1 MPSRAN
7 PASRPNHIN
16 NPGSSSCITMFN
28 FLKKAVS
35 PLLSDTPNP
44 FSAAEQHA
52 ILPSAATHI
61 RLLKI
66 YPAGYSWVPI
76 YCEML
81 TTPISGP
88 MNFQALSYTWG
99 TAARTHSLKLPE
111 TEFRITESL
120 DEAIR
125 HLRRE
130 DEAITF
136 WIDQICINQENLQEK
151 SLQIRLMS
159 QIYSKAQKVLVWLGP
174 AESGSDTAMDI
185 WSRIG
190 QDARLLGL
198 ESFYTDEKFPQLQ
211 PIVINADPA
220 DPLTIEFQALFE
232 KSRCIYRDSLDAII
246 AWFQRPWFKRVWVV
260 QEFCLCPDT
269 VFVCGKKSVEVE
281 LVMLAIQIVHFS
293 CGKLL
298 NDAVG
303 KGKEF
308 AELNAKFPLILN
320 EPTSALFSARQRRQ
334 GYDAKWTGKSTGD
347 SLLSLMR
354 KLYVQHE
361 MHATDPRDRIFAL
374 LGLATDGLDIIPDYS
389 DFDYA
394 GLLCRTARAMVEKQG
409 LEVLSYSQFPK
420 SYIPLPSWVP
430 DWRSNLSPSYYDHT
444 LVNPPFFQACGD
456 TELSIISSPS
466 TLVLVLEGITVD
478 VVEEVGG
485 PWHKPVLFS
494 HEQYLTYFAQVR
506 MMCQLSALKNEPI
519 YASESRREEA
529 IWRVPIGDL
538 YTWNGRTMRP
548 RSDVRRAYES
558 LVAECELFEQSKL
571 AGSVSELQGQAE
583 TILDTDEVMLA
594 WGRPMMMS
602 GDVVV
607 ILMGSRIPFVLRPGE
622 HGNFAFTGAAYC
634 DGVMDGELINQFR
647 PEKFM
652 IL

>member
-1 MPSRAN
+1 ML
-7 PASRPNHIN
+7 
-16 NPGSSSCITMFN
+16 N
-28 FLKKAVS
+28 FLEKAVS
-35 PLLSDTPNP
+35 TLLSDTS
-44 FSAAEQHA
+44 SAAEQHA

-76 YCEML
+76 YCKML
-81 TTPISGP
+81 MTPISEP

-111 TEFRITESL
+111 TDFRITQSL

-130 DEAITF
+130 DEAITL

-151 SLQIRLMS
+151 SLQIGLMS
-159 QIYSKAQKVLVWLGP
+159 QIYSKAQRVLVWLGP
-174 AESGSDTAMDI
+174 AESGSDTMLAN
-185 WSRIG
+185 
-190 QDARLLGL
+190 LGL
-198 ESFYTDEKFPQLQ
+198 ESFYTEEKFPQLQ

-232 KSRCIYRDSLDAII
+232 KGRSIYRDSLDAII

-269 VFVCGKKSVEVE
+269 VFVCGKRSVAVE

-298 NDAVG
+298 KDAVG
-303 KGKEF
+303 KDKEF

-320 EPTSALFSARQRRQ
+320 EPTSALFR
-334 GYDAKWTGKSTGD
+334 KSTGD

-354 KLYVQHE
+354 KLYVQNE
-361 MHATDPRDRIFAL
+361 MHATDQRDRIFAL

-394 GLLCRTARAMVEKQG
+394 GLLCRTARVMIEKQG

-444 LVNPPFFQACGD
+444 LVDPPFFQACGD
-456 TELSIISSPS
+456 TKPSVISSPS
-466 TLVLVLEGITVD
+466 TLMLVLEGITVD
-478 VVEEVGG
+478 VVEEVGS
-485 PWHKPVLFS
+485 PWHKPLSFS
-494 HEQYLTYFAQVR
+494 HEQYLSYFAQVR
-506 MMCQLSALKNEPI
+506 LMCQLSALKNEPI
-519 YASESRREEA
+519 YASESRRDEA
-529 IWRVPIGDL
+529 VWRVPIGDL
-538 YTWNGRTMRP
+538 YTCNGRTTRP
-548 RSDVRRAYES
+548 TSDVRGAYKS
-558 LVAECELFEQSKL
+558 LVAECELFEQRKL
-571 AGSVSELQGQAE
+571 AGSVSELQGQTE
-583 TILDTDEVMLA
+583 TILDTDGSHYQCSTETMSGKRPFLTKK
-594 WGRPMMMS
+594 GHLGMGPPMMMS

-622 HGNFAFTGAAYC
+622 HGNFAFTGDAYC
-634 DGVMDGELINQFR
+634 DGVMDGELINQVR

>member
-1 MPSRAN
+1 
-7 PASRPNHIN
+7 
-16 NPGSSSCITMFN
+16 MFN

-44 FSAAEQHA
+44 SSAAEQHA

-66 YPAGYSWVPI
+66 HPAGYSWVPI

-130 DEAITF
+130 DEAITL

-174 AESGSDTAMDI
+174 AERGSDTAMDI

-190 QDARLLGL
+190 QDARDLGL

-269 VFVCGKKSVEVE
+269 IFVCGKKSVEVE
-281 LVMLAIQIVHFS
+281 LVMLAMQIVHFS

-298 NDAVG
+298 KDAVG

-308 AELNAKFPLILN
+308 TELNAKFPLILN

-485 PWHKPVLFS
+485 PWHKPVPFS

-506 MMCQLSALKNEPI
+506 LMCQLSALKNEPI

-538 YTWNGRTMRP
+538 YTWNGRTTRP

-583 TILDTDEVMLA
+583 TILDTD
-594 WGRPMMMS
+594 GRHYQCSTETMSGKRPFLTKRGHVGMGPPTMMS

-622 HGNFAFTGAAYC
+622 HGNFAFTGDAYC